1 MSYVIQQLSNENTQ
15 LQDKVK
21 YFEDKLK
28 QLINEK
34 IQERI
39 KDKHIQLSSKGPTIA

>member
-1 MSYVIQQLSNENTQ
+1 LSNENSE
-15 LQDKVK
+15 LKDKVK
-21 YFEDKLK
+21 YLEDKIK

-39 KDKHIQLSSKGPTIA
+39 QEKMKDKNIQLSSKGSMIS